1 LDNAYKAQKIEAFHL
16 ISEPKNPI
24 FANLINQNPLI
35 FNKMANTGDVKV
47 GSILRYNG
55 ELCQVTEFQHRTPG
69 NLRAFYQAKMKNLK
83 TGKVVENR
91 FRAGEE
97 VEIARVEYKEM
108 QFIYPEGE
116 HIVVMDNDT
125 YEQMHIPADMFG
137 DNAKLLKEG
146 MTVKIAFENDQPL
159 IAEPPTFVELEVT
172 YTEPGL
178 KGDTA
183 TNTLKP
189 ATVETGAIVQVPL
202 FVNTGEIIKIDTR
215 DWSYS
220 GKVK

>member
-1 LDNAYKAQKIEAFHL
+1 
-16 ISEPKNPI
+16 
-24 FANLINQNPLI
+24 
-35 FNKMANTGDVKV
+35 MADVGDVRN
-47 GSILRYNG
+47 GTILRYNG
-55 ELCQVTEFQHRTPG
+55 ELCLVTEYIHRTPG
-69 NLRAFYQAKMKNLK
+69 NLRAFYQLKMKNLK

-116 HIVVMDNDT
+116 HIVVMDNET
-125 YEQMHIPADMFG
+125 YEQLHISADMFG
-137 DNAKLLKEG
+137 DNAKFLKEG

-159 IAEPPTFVELEVT
+159 LAEAPTFVELEVT
-172 YTEPGL
+172 YTEPGV

-183 TNTLKP
+183 TNTLKQ
-189 ATVETGAIVQVPL
+189 ATLETGAIVNVPL

-215 DWSYS
+215 DHSYS